1 MVPVDLELRPGQ
13 RGLAITGPNAG
24 GKTVALKTLG
34 LCALMAQAG
43 LFIPVAEGSALP
55 CFTAVLADIGDEQS
69 IEHDLSTFT
78 GHAAN
83 LADIARL
90 AGPASLVLLDE
101 PGAGTDPVEGAALAV
116 GVLTDL
122 LARGPLLVFTTH
134 FPQVKTFALAEAALE
149 VAAFDLDPATGAPR
163 YHLDYHSVGQS
174 LALPIARRHGL
185 PARALEVAER
195 LLAGES
201 RDVARAVERLEASRR
216 ALDTARDAAV
226 AEAKAL
232 ARHARRERGA
242 ARRTAG
248 PAPRPLERGSRGVAR
263 VPAHAAGRGARRA
276 RRAAPQARR
285 RGAARLRRADGGT
298 HRSAAGRGGAPRS
311 GGTHPA
317 AEDRG
322 DGRGDRPRHSR
333 RGVRARSRTRPHRSR
348 RTQVRGPGLAAPRDR
363 DPTDRGP
370 AIAVRVERPEPD
382 TVPGELNLV
391 GQRARDAVDTL
402 ASFLDRAA
410 RAGRTEIRVVHGVGT
425 GALRKAVQ
433 EFLASSPYCVKF
445 HDADPQAGGS
455 GVTVAELG

>member
-1 MVPVDLELRPGQ
+1 M
-13 RGLAITGPNAG
+13 
-24 GKTVALKTLG
+24 
-34 LCALMAQAG
+34 
-43 LFIPVAEGSALP
+43 
-55 CFTAVLADIGDEQS
+55 LADIGDEQS
-69 IEHDLSTFT
+69 IERDLSTFT

-216 ALDTARDAAV
+216 ALDTARDAAA

-232 ARHARRERGA
+232 AATRAESEALLADLRAR
-242 ARRTAG
+242 
-248 PAPRPLERGSRGVAR
+248 
-263 VPAHAAGRGARRA
+263 RRA
-276 RRAAPQARR
+276 RWSEDLEASRAFLRTLQAEGRAVLDELRRKPDAAALRGFVARTAERIEAQQAEAAPPEA
-285 RGAARLRRADGGT
+285 AAR
-298 HRSAAGRGGAPRS
+298 
-311 GGTHPA
+311 HPA

-322 DGRGDRPRHSR
+322 DGRGDRPRHSW
-333 RGVRARSRTRPHRSR
+333 RGVRARSRTRPHRPR
-348 RTQVRGPGLAAPRDR
+348 RTQVRGPGRR
-363 DPTDRGP
+363 
-370 AIAVRVERPEPD
+370 
-382 TVPGELNLV
+382 
-391 GQRARDAVDTL
+391 
-402 ASFLDRAA
+402 
-410 RAGRTEIRVVHGVGT
+410 
-425 GALRKAVQ
+425 
-433 EFLASSPYCVKF
+433 SS
-445 HDADPQAGGS
+445 A
-455 GVTVAELG
+455 